1 LLEDLGDLRLQG
13 IHWAIVGGESGPQAR
28 PMNPEWARAIREQC
42 LAQGV
47 AFFFKQWGGK
57 TPKSGGNRLDGR
69 HWLQYPAMAASA
81 AG

>member
-1 LLEDLGDLRLQG
+1 
-13 IHWAIVGGESGPQAR
+13 
-28 PMNPEWARAIREQC
+28 MNPEWARAVREQC

-69 HWLQYPAMAASA
+69 QWLQYPAMTATAAV
-81 AG
+81 